1 MTIRNAALGLAVVF
15 SLSFWAW
22 CRHSGPEA
30 KARGADVIHSA
41 GEPGVGAGGNRD
53 EALARYRA
61 NQSRHW
67 RQVAIG
73 GGVQQ

>member
-15 SLSFWAW
+15 GLSVWSW
-22 CRHSGPEA
+22 CRPSGPEA
-30 KARGADVIHSA
+30 KARGADVIRAA
-41 GEPGVGAGGNRD
+41 GDEGVGNGGNRD

-73 GGVQQ
+73 GNH

>member
-15 SLSFWAW
+15 GLSVWSW
-22 CRHSGPEA
+22 CRPSGTEA
-30 KARGADVIHSA
+30 KARGANVVHSA
-41 GEPGVGAGGNRD
+41 DESGVGAGGNRD
-53 EALARYRA
+53 EAAARFRG

-73 GGVQQ
+73 GGNR